1 MSQVKRAQNRARI
14 RCADCKNM
22 FTPTPTDDAQGDTD
36 NATNAVTVGGD
47 AARCGLC
54 AGQLVLPF
62 PRLRDARGRFLPV
75 VGGGR

>member
-1 MSQVKRAQNRARI
+1 MSQVKRAPDRARI
-14 RCADCKNM
+14 RCSDCKNM
-22 FTPTPTDDAQGDTD
+22 FTPTPTPDVQGDTD
-36 NATNAVTVGGD
+36 NAATAGGD

>member
-1 MSQVKRAQNRARI
+1 MSQVKRAQTRARI

-22 FTPTPTDDAQGDTD
+22 FTPNPTDAQGDTD
-36 NATNAVTVGGD
+36 NAAASATVGG
-47 AARCGLC
+47 RCGLC
-54 AGQLVLPF
+54 VGQLVLPF

>member
-14 RCADCKNM
+14 RCTDCKNM
-22 FTPTPTDDAQGDTD
+22 FTPTPADAQGDTD
-36 NATNAVTVGGD
+36 NAVTVGGD

>member
-1 MSQVKRAQNRARI
+1 MSQVKRAQTRARI

-22 FTPTPTDDAQGDTD
+22 FTPTPTDAQGDTD
-36 NATNAVTVGGD
+36 NAATDGGD

-75 VGGGR
+75 AGGDR

>member
-1 MSQVKRAQNRARI
+1 MSQVKRAQDRARI

-22 FTPTPTDDAQGDTD
+22 FTPTPADVVQGDTD
-36 NATNAVTVGGD
+36 AATVGGD

-75 VGGGR
+75 GGGR